1 MPLILDVLLYKEDM
15 ISTTEQLTVNL
26 SQHRVL

>member
-26 SQHRVL
+26 SQYRVL